1 MVTLVTIPSPC
12 ELHQLV
18 APITTQWRFT
28 AAIILFIFF
37 VKSDSR
43 YRCLFFVPFF
53 PLVLCE
59 SGYRPTNQEILTT
72 HCIEGSSANRL
83 VGWLVGLGSIQ
94 PFITRLTSLQFF
106 SLLLCLFISKQCGS
120 FQKKIDTPGLV
131 EECLISNML
140 WTSAYFISHLFIST
154 RLATGWFPA
163 WVVLAYKHS
172 MQIVF
177 MYNIYRMLVCWL
189 LLRVNN
195 CADNSKMNIN
205 LECFVFPLEILI
217 HCFFRGQ
224 LILPYFAFFWN
235 CLFFV
240 QYSWHIGTLLF
251 TQKPRFIQF
260 IFLFWFNALC
270 AFCAL
275 QCLDQV
281 CACVLSLKKVL
292 GRKKEVLSSL
302 EVLLSS
308 RRCFPSLSRLCLG
321 TFFFCLKISSMSC
334 TRLLY
339 ARLSFFFSLLRPKT
353 RQ

>member
-1 MVTLVTIPSPC
+1 
-12 ELHQLV
+12 
-18 APITTQWRFT
+18 
-28 AAIILFIFF
+28 
-37 VKSDSR
+37 
-43 YRCLFFVPFF
+43 
-53 PLVLCE
+53 
-59 SGYRPTNQEILTT
+59 
-72 HCIEGSSANRL
+72 
-83 VGWLVGLGSIQ
+83 
-94 PFITRLTSLQFF
+94 
-106 SLLLCLFISKQCGS
+106 
-120 FQKKIDTPGLV
+120 
-131 EECLISNML
+131 
-140 WTSAYFISHLFIST
+140 
-154 RLATGWFPA
+154 
-163 WVVLAYKHS
+163 
-172 MQIVF
+172 
-177 MYNIYRMLVCWL
+177 
-189 LLRVNN
+189 
-195 CADNSKMNIN
+195 MNIN

-281 CACVLSLKKVL
+281 CACVLSLKNVL

-321 TFFFCLKISSMSC
+321 TFFFFLPKNIFNVLHSPIVRASVV
-334 TRLLY
+334 
-339 ARLSFFFSLLRPKT
+339 FFLPSTP
-353 RQ
+353 QN